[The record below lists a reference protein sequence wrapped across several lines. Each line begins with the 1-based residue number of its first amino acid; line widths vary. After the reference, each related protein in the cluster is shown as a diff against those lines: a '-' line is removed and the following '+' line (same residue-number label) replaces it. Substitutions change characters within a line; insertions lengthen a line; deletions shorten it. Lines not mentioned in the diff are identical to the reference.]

1 MDKKHVL
8 YFSVIGIPI
17 GLLELWGI
25 HFIIIN
31 IFWIIFTL
39 ATAFYLITRQRI
51 NIFTEGFVIGFFSR
65 GIATMTAPIY
75 TYLINSS
82 NTFEQ
87 YTNIVL
93 IQSTIAGLLVGFISF
108 ALYRMNYFQ

>member
-8 YFSVIGIPI
+8 YFSLIGIPI
-17 GLLELWGI
+17 GLIETWGMNLI
-25 HFIIIN
+25 VIN
-31 IFWIIFTL
+31 VFWMIFTFV
-39 ATAFYLITRQRI
+39 TAFYLITRQRT

-65 GIATMTAPIY
+65 VIATMTAPIY

-82 NTFEQ
+82 NTIEQ